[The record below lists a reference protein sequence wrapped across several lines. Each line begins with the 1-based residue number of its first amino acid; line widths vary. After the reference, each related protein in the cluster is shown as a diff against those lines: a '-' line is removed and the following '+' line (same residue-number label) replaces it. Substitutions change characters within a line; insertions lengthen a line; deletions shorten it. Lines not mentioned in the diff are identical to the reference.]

1 MSRQDR
7 RALTVFGLAFLGL
20 ATYLVNPQLVAGL
33 VWDLYSGLFILA
45 GWR

>member
-1 MSRQDR
+1 MSREQR
-7 RALTVFGLAFLGL
+7 RALTLSGLGFIAL
-20 ATYLVNPQLVAGL
+20 AAYLVNPQFMAGL